1 MDILFCR
8 IEVTRSMPIPVSTCL
23 AGRLFRLPSAS
34 LLNCSHTDSLARQAV
49 RLAGKAIRLAARA
62 VRLAAKGIRLAGRA
76 VRLAAKGIRLA
87 VKGSQA
93 DVKAARLTGKAV
105 RLFRKAGKRLV
116 CCRALKTNGRGRKR
130 KGTI

>member
-62 VRLAAKGIRLAGRA
+62 VRLAAKGIRLA
-76 VRLAAKGIRLA
+76 